1 MSVPKTKA
9 ENGFDW
15 YIKSIKLKVMPTFP
29 VKLFCCI
36 MSLLKIHTVMYA
48 LVDTDI
54 AKSNSR
60 EKSNIKTGIKIPM

>member
-1 MSVPKTKA
+1 MSCPKQKQRTA
-9 ENGFDW
+9 LIGEE
-15 YIKSIKLKVMPTFP
+15 SIKLKVMPTFP

-60 EKSNIKTGIKIPM
+60 EKSNIKTEQ